1 MTKLFR
7 SERDKKLTGLCGGLA
22 RTLNIDATLVRLL
35 VAVTAVFS
43 FGTVALIYIVASLI
57 VPKEPI
63 TSFTDDYHS
72 F

>member
-22 RTLNIDATLVRLL
+22 RTLNIDATMIRLL

-43 FGTVALIYIVASLI
+43 FGTVALIYIVASII
-57 VPKEPI
+57 VPKEP
-63 TSFTDDYHS
+63 FNGFNDDFHS
-72 F
+72 Y